1 MAGRLNVVLFE
12 PEIPQNAGNI
22 MRTCVAA
29 GFELHLIKPLGF
41 DIDNPKFRRS
51 TTNHITWAEYTL
63 YENYGDFAGRN
74 PGEYF
79 FMTRYGKVPPSD
91 IDFRSIPEDKNI
103 YLILGKE
110 STGIPKDILKDNL
123 TRCFR
128 IPMTALRVV
137 DGYQGV
143 YIKNKVSIEFRRVS
157 VIYEGD
163 GYVICTGNPEDADPT
178 ASPVSPEGQEYQWI
192 RQNDVIVVEGTGIY
206 SGKVVD

>member
-79 FMTRYGKVPPSD
+79 FMTRYGKVPPSE
-91 IDFRSIPEDKNI
+91 IDFRSIPEDQTI

-110 STGIPKDILKDNL
+110 STGIPGDILRANMD
-123 TRCFR
+123 RCFR
-128 IPMTALRVV
+128 IPMTGECRSLNLSNAAAIAVYECLRQL
-137 DGYQGV
+137 GYPGLSFTEVQNG
-143 YIKNKVSIEFRRVS
+143 
-157 VIYEGD
+157 
-163 GYVICTGNPEDADPT
+163 EDYLESYDAT
-178 ASPVSPEGQEYQWI
+178 LG
-192 RQNDVIVVEGTGIY
+192 R
-206 SGKVVD
+206 